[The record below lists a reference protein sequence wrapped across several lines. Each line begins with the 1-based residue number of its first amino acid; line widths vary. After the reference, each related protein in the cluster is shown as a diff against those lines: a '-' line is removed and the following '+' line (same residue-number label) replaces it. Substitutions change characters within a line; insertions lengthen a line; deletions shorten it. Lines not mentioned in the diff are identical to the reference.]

1 MFLKNKLSKRSRVLT
16 QGMVLSAVLG
26 ISGCADMG
34 APLIPASN
42 ASLAGNTAQSYM
54 LRSLPV
60 PSKKVMVGVYD
71 FPDLTGQFKERELVQ
86 TNSRAVTQGGSTML
100 IKALLDTGNEQWF
113 DVLDR
118 SGLQDLVRERQITTE
133 MRRLYNGETEV
144 NPSILAPLKTA
155 DIILQGGIIGYDT
168 NIQTGGVGARYLG
181 VGANGDWK
189 LDVVTVSLRAVDTNT
204 GRVLAN
210 VMASKSIA
218 STKVQSGVF
227 RYIALDE
234 ILELEAGVSA
244 NEPKQVAVQQAIEK
258 AVHAL
263 VLEGA
268 ENGVWSFADRKKGVE
283 LIARYRQEKE
293 SVPLP
298 VSRKQEVV
306 PAPIISDQIALND
319 AS

>member
-1 MFLKNKLSKRSRVLT
+1 MLSKSNLSKRSRVLT
-16 QGMVLSAVLG
+16 QGLVLSAVVG
-26 ISGCADMG
+26 ISGCAQFA
-34 APLIPASN
+34 APLLPAN
-42 ASLAGNTAQSYM
+42 DASLAGTTAQSDM
-54 LRSLPV
+54 LRSLPE

-100 IKALLDTGNEQWF
+100 IKSLLDTGNEQWF

-168 NIQTGGVGARYLG
+168 NTQTGGAGARYLG

-268 ENGVWSFADRKKGVE
+268 ENGVWSFADQKKGAE
-283 LIARYRQEKE
+283 LIARHRQEKDY
-293 SVPLP
+293 VALP
-298 VSRKQEVV
+298 VSRMMEIV
-306 PAPIISDQIALND
+306 PATIISDQVALGD
-319 AS
+319 G